1 MPLETREKHLS
12 LGRFATSDELSIFW
26 TFRAEYSQN
35 EAPNWVFSCLFIGTQ
50 FVFSLSMKTLILI
63 LAFVSFNSFAARI
76 PDNHCLG
83 NVDSKVY
90 KNADFHQAYPRKV
103 SFECT
108 YECKANGKVTK
119 VKGLRTVTVN
129 NMEDD
134 ASGTVCQG
142 VILKKVPWGW
152 DFDKVVPFYAFD
164 TSMNDVKR
172 FAFENMNFK
181 NQTEQEYL
189 LRLKDTLKVVA
200 KAFAQ
205 AGHPEFYQASQT
217 LTKISDEL
225 PAKTTTLDKY
235 IKLVIEAR
243 GHVPFEAKADS
254 LVLTNV
260 KTHAAWRVPHYQ
272 Y

>member
-1 MPLETREKHLS
+1 
-12 LGRFATSDELSIFW
+12 
-26 TFRAEYSQN
+26 
-35 EAPNWVFSCLFIGTQ
+35 
-50 FVFSLSMKTLILI
+50 MKTLFLLI
-63 LAFVSFNSFAARI
+63 LCLSFNTFAAVVI
-76 PDNHCLG
+76 PENHCSAM
-83 NVDSKVY
+83 VDSKVY

-108 YECKANGKVTK
+108 YECKANGKISK
-119 VKGLRTVTVN
+119 IKGLLSVTVN

-142 VILKKVPWGW
+142 IILKRVPWGW

-164 TSMNDVKR
+164 TAMTDVKR

-189 LRLKDTLKVVA
+189 LNLKKTLLVVA
-200 KAFAQ
+200 KAYAQ
-205 AGHPEFYQASQT
+205 AGHNEFWLASQE
-217 LTKISDEL
+217 LTKMSDEL
-225 PAKTTTLDKY
+225 PGKTTTLDKY
-235 IKLVIEAR
+235 IKLVINNR
-243 GHVPFEAKADS
+243 GYVPFEAKAES

-272 Y
+272 F